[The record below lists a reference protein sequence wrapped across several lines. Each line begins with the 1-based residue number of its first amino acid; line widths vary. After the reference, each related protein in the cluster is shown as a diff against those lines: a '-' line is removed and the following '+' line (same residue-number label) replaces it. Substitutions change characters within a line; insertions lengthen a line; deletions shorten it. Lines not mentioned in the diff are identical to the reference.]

1 MVKKINL
8 TKVGNF
14 ISIIKLQQIWTI
26 DELLKKVDIN
36 YDELLYLLTIL
47 SDIYSKN
54 GEYFFDFDIDAENNK
69 ILFNNTSVINDM
81 ETVTDLELFKV
92 YTLINIINLDL
103 NIDTLTK
110 NDINSFSKILKDA
123 FKIYDL
129 ENENQ
134 IDSKNINLN
143 TVTTIEYIKL
153 GNDKPEFYDVEP
165 LLITSNLE
173 GSVLEA
179 LDINDSKIKTFLI
192 NRIISIGDD
201 INKKSKQKYN
211 QNDIDVIFD
220 VKDDSVLLKLN
231 KYKKKEKLYVAKFRN
246 KNIAIEFFIE
256 NFISANVISPDTVKV
271 DVMNRVESIRALLT
285 KWVL

>member
-69 ILFNNTSVINDM
+69 ITFNNTSVINDM

-110 NDINSFSKILKDA
+110 SDINSFSKILKDA

-129 ENENQ
+129 ENENEK
-134 IDSKNINLN
+134 DSKNINLN

-211 QNDIDVIFD
+211 LKDIDVIFD

-246 KNIAIEFFIE
+246 KNIAIDFFIE
-256 NFISANVISPDTVKV
+256 NFTSTNVISPDTVKV
-271 DVMNRVESIRALLT
+271 DVMNRVESIRDLLT
-285 KWVL
+285 K

>member
-26 DELLKKVDIN
+26 DELLKKVNIN

-285 KWVL
+285 K

>member
-54 GEYFFDFDIDAENNK
+54 GEYFFDFEIDAENNK

-153 GNDKPEFYDVEP
+153 GNDKPELYDVEP

-211 QNDIDVIFD
+211 QNDIDVIFE

-256 NFISANVISPDTVKV
+256 NFTSANVISPDIVKV

-285 KWVL
+285 K

>member
-103 NIDTLTK
+103 NIGTLTK

-153 GNDKPEFYDVEP
+153 GNDKSEFYDVEP

-256 NFISANVISPDTVKV
+256 NFTSANVISPDIVKV

-285 KWVL
+285 K

>member
-54 GEYFFDFDIDAENNK
+54 GEYFFDFDIDTDNNK

-110 NDINSFSKILKDA
+110 NDINSFSNILKDA

-134 IDSKNINLN
+134 IDSNNINLN

-220 VKDDSVLLKLN
+220 VKDDSVLLKFN
-231 KYKKKEKLYVAKFRN
+231 K
-246 KNIAIEFFIE
+246 
-256 NFISANVISPDTVKV
+256 
-271 DVMNRVESIRALLT
+271 
-285 KWVL
+285 

>member
-8 TKVGNF
+8 KKVGNF

-54 GEYFFDFDIDAENNK
+54 GEYFFDFEIDAENNK

-103 NIDTLTK
+103 SIDTLTK
-110 NDINSFSKILKDA
+110 NDINTFSKILKDA

-256 NFISANVISPDTVKV
+256 NFTSANVISPDIVKV

-285 KWVL
+285 K

>member
-201 INKKSKQKYN
+201 INKKSKQKYD

-256 NFISANVISPDTVKV
+256 NFTSANVISPDIVKV

-285 KWVL
+285 K

>member
-134 IDSKNINLN
+134 IDNKNINLN

-271 DVMNRVESIRALLT
+271 DVMNRVESIRVLLT
-285 KWVL
+285 K

>member
-103 NIDTLTK
+103 SIDTLTK
-110 NDINSFSKILKDA
+110 NDINTFSKILKDA

-153 GNDKPEFYDVEP
+153 GNDKPELYDVEP

-211 QNDIDVIFD
+211 QNEVDVIFD

-256 NFISANVISPDTVKV
+256 NFTSANVISPDIVKV

-285 KWVL
+285 K

>member
-14 ISIIKLQQIWTI
+14 ISIIKLKQIWTI

-54 GEYFFDFDIDAENNK
+54 GEYFFDFEIDAENNK

-110 NDINSFSKILKDA
+110 KDINSFSKILKDA

-256 NFISANVISPDTVKV
+256 NFTSANVISPDIVKV

-285 KWVL
+285 K

>member
-153 GNDKPEFYDVEP
+153 GNDKSEFYDVEP

-256 NFISANVISPDTVKV
+256 NFTSANVISPDIVKV

-285 KWVL
+285 K

>member
-201 INKKSKQKYN
+201 INQKSKQKYN

-285 KWVL
+285 K

>member
-14 ISIIKLQQIWTI
+14 ISIIKLQQILTI

-134 IDSKNINLN
+134 IDNKNINLN

-256 NFISANVISPDTVKV
+256 NFTSANVISPDIVKV

-285 KWVL
+285 K

>member
-54 GEYFFDFDIDAENNK
+54 GEYFFDFEIDAENNK

-129 ENENQ
+129 ENENE

-153 GNDKPEFYDVEP
+153 GNDIPEFYDVEP

-256 NFISANVISPDTVKV
+256 NFTSANVISPDIVKV

-285 KWVL
+285 K

>member
-54 GEYFFDFDIDAENNK
+54 GEYFFDFDIDAENNQL
-69 ILFNNTSVINDM
+69 LFNNTSVINDM

-285 KWVL
+285 K

>member
-69 ILFNNTSVINDM
+69 ILFNNTSVINDL

-153 GNDKPEFYDVEP
+153 GNDIPEFYDVEP

-211 QNDIDVIFD
+211 QNDIEVIFD
-220 VKDDSVLLKLN
+220 AKDDSVLLKLN

-285 KWVL
+285 K

>member
-54 GEYFFDFDIDAENNK
+54 GEYFFDFEIDAENNK

-129 ENENQ
+129 KNENQ

-173 GSVLEA
+173 GSLLEA

-256 NFISANVISPDTVKV
+256 NFTSANVISPDIVKV

-285 KWVL
+285 K

>member
-69 ILFNNTSVINDM
+69 ILFNNTSVINDL

-103 NIDTLTK
+103 NIDTLSK

-153 GNDKPEFYDVEP
+153 GNDIPEFYDVEP

-192 NRIISIGDD
+192 NRIISIGED

-211 QNDIDVIFD
+211 KNEIEVIFD

-285 KWVL
+285 K

>member
-54 GEYFFDFDIDAENNK
+54 GEYFFDFDIDTDNNK

-103 NIDTLTK
+103 NIDTLSK

-153 GNDKPEFYDVEP
+153 GNDIPEFYDVEP

-220 VKDDSVLLKLN
+220 VKDDSVLLKFN
-231 KYKKKEKLYVAKFRN
+231 KYKKKEKLYIAK
-246 KNIAIEFFIE
+246 
-256 NFISANVISPDTVKV
+256 
-271 DVMNRVESIRALLT
+271 
-285 KWVL
+285 

>member
-54 GEYFFDFDIDAENNK
+54 GEYFFDFDIDTKNNK

-110 NDINSFSKILKDA
+110 IDINSFSKILKDA

-256 NFISANVISPDTVKV
+256 NFTSANVISPDIVKV

-285 KWVL
+285 K

>member
-153 GNDKPEFYDVEP
+153 GNDIPEFYDVEP

-211 QNDIDVIFD
+211 QNDIKVIFD

-285 KWVL
+285 K

>member
-110 NDINSFSKILKDA
+110 SDINSFSKILKDA

-192 NRIISIGDD
+192 NRIISIGED

-256 NFISANVISPDTVKV
+256 NFTSANVISPDIVKV

-285 KWVL
+285 K

>member
-201 INKKSKQKYN
+201 LNKKSKQKYK

-256 NFISANVISPDTVKV
+256 NFTSANVISPDIVKV

-285 KWVL
+285 K

>member
-103 NIDTLTK
+103 NIDTLSK

-153 GNDKPEFYDVEP
+153 GNDIPEFYDVEP

-211 QNDIDVIFD
+211 QNDIEVIFD

-285 KWVL
+285 K

>member
-211 QNDIDVIFD
+211 QNDIDVIFH

-256 NFISANVISPDTVKV
+256 NFTSANVISPDIVKV

-285 KWVL
+285 K

>member
-54 GEYFFDFDIDAENNK
+54 GEYFFDFEIDAENNK

-103 NIDTLTK
+103 NIGTLTK

-153 GNDKPEFYDVEP
+153 GNYKSEFYDVEP

-256 NFISANVISPDTVKV
+256 NFTSANVISPDIVKV

-285 KWVL
+285 K

>member
-103 NIDTLTK
+103 SIDTLTK
-110 NDINSFSKILKDA
+110 NDINTFSKILKDA

-256 NFISANVISPDTVKV
+256 NFTSANVIYPDIVKV
-271 DVMNRVESIRALLT
+271 EVMNRVESIRALLT
-285 KWVL
+285 K

>member
-110 NDINSFSKILKDA
+110 NEINSFSKILKDA

-201 INKKSKQKYN
+201 INKKSKQKYK
-211 QNDIDVIFD
+211 QNDVDVIFD

-256 NFISANVISPDTVKV
+256 NFTSANVISPDIVKV

-285 KWVL
+285 K

>member
-129 ENENQ
+129 KNENQ

-179 LDINDSKIKTFLI
+179 LDINDSEIKTFLI

-211 QNDIDVIFD
+211 QNDIDVLFD
-220 VKDDSVLLKLN
+220 VKDNSVLLKLN

-256 NFISANVISPDTVKV
+256 NFTSANVISPDIVKV

-285 KWVL
+285 K

>member
-129 ENENQ
+129 ENENE

-153 GNDKPEFYDVEP
+153 GNDKPELYDVEP

-211 QNDIDVIFD
+211 QNEVDVIFD

-271 DVMNRVESIRALLT
+271 DVMNRVESIRTLLT
-285 KWVL
+285 K

>member
-129 ENENQ
+129 KNENQ

-179 LDINDSKIKTFLI
+179 LDINDGKIKTFLI

-256 NFISANVISPDTVKV
+256 NFNSANVISPDIVKV
-271 DVMNRVESIRALLT
+271 DVMNRVESIRALL
-285 KWVL
+285 KK

>member
-211 QNDIDVIFD
+211 QNEVDVIFD

-285 KWVL
+285 K

>member
-220 VKDDSVLLKLN
+220 VKDNSVLLKLN

-271 DVMNRVESIRALLT
+271 DVMNRVESIRTLLT
-285 KWVL
+285 K

>member
-110 NDINSFSKILKDA
+110 KDINSFSKILKDA

-153 GNDKPEFYDVEP
+153 GNDKSEFYDVEP

-211 QNDIDVIFD
+211 QNEVDVIFD

-256 NFISANVISPDTVKV
+256 NFTSANVISPDIVKV

-285 KWVL
+285 K

>member
-26 DELLKKVDIN
+26 DELLKKVNIN

-54 GEYFFDFDIDAENNK
+54 GEYFFDFEIDAENNK

-110 NDINSFSKILKDA
+110 NDINSFNKILKDA

-129 ENENQ
+129 ENETQ
-134 IDSKNINLN
+134 VDSKNINLN

-256 NFISANVISPDTVKV
+256 NFTSANVISPDIVKV

-285 KWVL
+285 K

>member
-110 NDINSFSKILKDA
+110 SDINSFSKILKDA

-256 NFISANVISPDTVKV
+256 NFTSANVISPDIVKV

-285 KWVL
+285 K